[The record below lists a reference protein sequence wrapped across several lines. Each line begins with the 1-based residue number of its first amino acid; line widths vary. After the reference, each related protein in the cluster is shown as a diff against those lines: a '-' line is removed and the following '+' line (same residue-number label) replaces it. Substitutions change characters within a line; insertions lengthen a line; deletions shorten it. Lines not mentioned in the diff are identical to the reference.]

1 MSARRNAPDR
11 ADITL
16 FVLAATLVLPVLA
29 LRHFDWRFV
38 VPYALL
44 ISSATYLLYR
54 HDKKR
59 AQEGGWRVSEST
71 LHLFELLGGWAGA
84 YLAQRII
91 RHKNAKRS
99 YQVVFWL
106 IVGVHQ
112 YAAFDSL
119 IGWRCSKG
127 IVALF

>member
-1 MSARRNAPDR
+1 
-11 ADITL
+11 L
-16 FVLAATLVLPVLA
+16 FILLALPALA

-38 VPYALL
+38 VTYAVL

-84 YLAQRII
+84 FLAQRTL

-106 IVGVHQ
+106 IVALHQ
-112 YAAFDSL
+112 YAALDSL
-119 IGWRCSKG
+119 TGWRCARR
-127 IVALF
+127 VAALL